1 MSISSD
7 IIHVLSIEICVY
19 ISHLQTFTPEN
30 DICEAFMQQIEIE
43 EFEDITA
50 DDLRN
55 CVIQYGK
62 MYSDELEVNN
72 LCRLLMNKLNSI
84 IVKNIRG

>member
-1 MSISSD
+1 MSIISD

-19 ISHLQTFTPEN
+19 ISHLQTFTAEN

-55 CVIQYGK
+55 CVMQYGK
-62 MYSDELEVNN
+62 IYSDELEVNN
-72 LCRLLMNKLNSI
+72 LCRLLMNMLNSI
-84 IVKNIRG
+84 IVKNIRE